1 MKSEHAANEALAQ
14 AAHLPRVGSN
24 WRQPAPARQ
33 CVARQHHTPSAE
45 RGEKR
50 SSSALY
56 MAAVALVMW
65 FAVLP
70 GVVALMGR

>member
-24 WRQPAPARQ
+24 WRTPAPSRT
-33 CVARQHHTPSAE
+33 RQHHTPE
-45 RGEKR
+45 RIKSG
-50 SSSALY
+50 AY

>member
-14 AAHLPRVGSN
+14 AAHLPRVGST
-24 WRQPAPARQ
+24 WRKPAPVRQ
-33 CVARQHHTPSAE
+33 CGARQHHTPE
-45 RGEKR
+45 RIKSG
-50 SSSALY
+50 AY
-56 MAAVALVMW
+56 MAAFAVVMW

>member
-24 WRQPAPARQ
+24 WRTPAPSR
-33 CVARQHHTPSAE
+33 ARQHAQVE
-45 RGEKR
+45 R

-56 MAAVALVMW
+56 MAAFAVVMW

-70 GVVALMGR
+70 GVVALMDAAAGR